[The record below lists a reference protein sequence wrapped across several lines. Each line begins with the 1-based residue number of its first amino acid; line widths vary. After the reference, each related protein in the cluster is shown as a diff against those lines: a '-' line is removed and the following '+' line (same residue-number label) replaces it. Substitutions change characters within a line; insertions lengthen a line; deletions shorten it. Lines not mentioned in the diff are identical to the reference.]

1 MSGEKRILTEWLNR
15 ESGFFYTVN
24 RTLHEGRTKFQKIE
38 LVETDELGNVL
49 LLDDITQVAEKN
61 DWQYHEP
68 MVHIPLLT
76 HEAPERVLVIGGGD
90 GGILREVIRHR
101 TVSRIDVAELDGEV
115 IEFSRRYLPAL
126 GGGAFDD
133 PRVTVSVVDGREF
146 VASHPAQYDVV
157 IMDMTDPSGPS
168 RYLYT
173 REFFALVRESLRDE
187 RGLFTMHSESA
198 VTRPATFARIR
209 ATLQGEFRHVST
221 AHAFVQMYATLWSFS
236 SSSMSSDP
244 TALSAQEIDRR
255 ISDRGLV
262 DLRMIDGATWCAMH
276 VVPPYIRRLDHGDVP
291 TITDAQ
297 PDFPDEIR

>member
-1 MSGEKRILTEWLNR
+1 MGSEKRILTEWLNR

-24 RTLHEGRTKFQKIE
+24 RTLHRGRTKFQKLE
-38 LVETDELGNVL
+38 LVETEELGNVL

-76 HEAPERVLVIGGGD
+76 HEKPERVLVIGGGD

-101 TVSRIDVAELDGEV
+101 SVSQIDIAELDGEV
-115 IEFSRRYLPAL
+115 IEFSRKYLPAL

-133 PRVTVSVVDGREF
+133 PRVTISVADGREF
-146 VASHPAQYDVV
+146 VAAHPARYDVV

-168 RYLYT
+168 RFLYT
-173 REFFALVRESLRDE
+173 REFFALVRASLRDE

-209 ATLQGEFRHVST
+209 KTLQKEFRLVST

-236 SSSMSSDP
+236 ACSMSSDP
-244 TALSAQEIDRR
+244 TTLTAEEIDRR
-255 ISDRGLV
+255 IADRGLT
-262 DLRMIDGATWCAMH
+262 DLRVIDGVTWRAMH
-276 VVPPYIRRLDHGDVP
+276 TAPPYIRRLDDEDVP
-291 TITDAQ
+291 AITDAQ